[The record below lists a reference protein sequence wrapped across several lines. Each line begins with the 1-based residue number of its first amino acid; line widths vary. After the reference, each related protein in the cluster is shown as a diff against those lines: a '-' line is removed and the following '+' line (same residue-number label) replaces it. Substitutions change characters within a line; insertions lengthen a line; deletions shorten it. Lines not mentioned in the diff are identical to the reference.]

1 VRIPD
6 FVYRVCKASLL
17 LLACGLTSLT
27 FAQTNT
33 TSPSRGAQEKAARPA
48 VTLPDEKG
56 PASVARRAEVYCGG
70 YIQSESVQGSMQVV
84 GGEQEQDRHIYGQGD
99 YVYLDGGAQQGVR
112 AGQEFAIFRP
122 RGQFSS
128 KWSRKKGKLGVYVQ
142 ELGQLRVVR
151 VKDHVSVALITE
163 SCEAILFGDLLKPV
177 AQRVVP
183 TQRAEAAPLDRFSE
197 PSGKQAGRI
206 VLARDGRETLS
217 KDYVVYIDLGT
228 EDNIK
233 PGDYFTVYRPV
244 GAGNLTHNG
253 DEELGVNARDGFES
267 RQYQGGKFSD
277 KATRVKDPNG
287 DIKGPTVKTPEIKK
301 GRPALPRKIIG
312 ELVVLNV
319 QSRTATA
326 VITRVAQEIHT
337 GDFVELQ

>member
-1 VRIPD
+1 VRISD
-6 FVYRVCKASLL
+6 LVYQCFKASLV
-17 LLACGLTSLT
+17 LLACGLMSLAV
-27 FAQTNT
+27 AQTGGN
-33 TSPSRGAQEKAARPA
+33 SPSRAAQEKKARPVVA
-48 VTLPDEKG
+48 LPEEKA
-56 PASVARRAEVYCGG
+56 PATVARRAELYCGG
-70 YIQSESVQGSMQVV
+70 FIQSEPVQGSLEIV
-84 GGEQEQDRHIYGQGD
+84 GSEQEQDRHYYGQGD

-112 AGQEFAIFRP
+112 VGQEFSIIRP

-151 VKDHVSVALITE
+151 VKERVSVALIVE
-163 SCEAILFGDLLKPV
+163 SCETALLGDLLKPV
-177 AQRVVP
+177 AQRVSP
-183 TQRAEAAPLDRFSE
+183 TQRAETGPLERFSE

-206 VLARDGRETLS
+206 VFARDSREAIS

-233 PGDYFTVYRPV
+233 AGDYFTIYRPV

-253 DEELGVNARDGFES
+253 DEELAVNARDGFES
-267 RQYQGGKFSD
+267 RKYQGGKFSN
-277 KATRVKDPNG
+277 KASRVKDPNG
-287 DIKGPTVKTPEIKK
+287 SLKSQTLKTPEIKES
-301 GRPALPRKIIG
+301 RPALPRKVVG

>member
-1 VRIPD
+1 VRISD
-6 FVYRVCKASLL
+6 LVYRSFKASLL
-17 LLACGLTSLT
+17 LLACGLMSLT
-27 FAQTNT
+27 VAQTNT
-33 TSPSRGAQEKAARPA
+33 NSPSRSAQEKKPRPIVA
-48 VTLPDEKG
+48 LPEEKG
-56 PASVARRAEVYCGG
+56 PASVARRAEIYCGG
-70 YIQSESVQGSMQVV
+70 FIQSEPVQGSMEII
-84 GGEQEQDRHIYGQGD
+84 GGEQEQDRHNYGQGD
-99 YVYLDGGAQQGVR
+99 YVYLDGGAQQGLRV
-112 AGQEFAIFRP
+112 GQEFAIIRP

-151 VKDHVSVALITE
+151 VKDRVSVALITE
-163 SCEAILFGDLLKPV
+163 SCEAVLLGDLLRSVP
-177 AQRVVP
+177 QRVVP
-183 TQRAEAAPLDRFSE
+183 TQRAEVASLDRFSD

-206 VLARDGRETLS
+206 VFSRDSRETIS
-217 KDYVVYIDLGT
+217 KDYIVYIDLGT

-233 PGDYFTVYRPV
+233 AGDYFTIYRPV

-253 DEELGVNARDGFES
+253 DEELAVNAREGFES
-267 RQYQGGKFSD
+267 RHYKGGKFSN

-287 DIKGPTVKTPEIKK
+287 SINGPTVRTPEIKRE
-301 GRPALPRKIIG
+301 RPALPRKVVG

-326 VITRVAQEIHT
+326 VITRVAQEVHT

>member
-1 VRIPD
+1 MPIPD
-6 FVYRVCKASLL
+6 LVYRSFKASLL
-17 LLACGLTSLT
+17 LLACGLLSLT
-27 FAQTNT
+27 VAQTNT
-33 TSPSRGAQEKAARPA
+33 PSRGGQEKKARPA
-48 VTLPDEKG
+48 VLLPDEKA
-56 PASVARRAEVYCGG
+56 PASVARRAETYCGG

-84 GGEQEQDRHIYGQGD
+84 GGEQEQERHHYGQGD

-122 RGQFSS
+122 RGRFSS
-128 KWSRKKGKLGVYVQ
+128 KWSKKKGKLGVYVQ
-142 ELGQLRVVR
+142 ELGQLRVVS
-151 VKDHVSVALITE
+151 VKDHVSVAIITE
-163 SCEAILFGDLLKPV
+163 SCEAVQFGDLLKPV

-183 TQRAEAAPLDRFSE
+183 TQRVEAAPLDRFSE
-197 PSGKQAGRI
+197 PSGKQGGRI
-206 VLARDGRETLS
+206 VLARDNREALS
-217 KDYVVYIDLGT
+217 KDFVVYIDLGT

-233 PGDYFTVYRPV
+233 AGDYFTVYRPV
-244 GAGNLTHNG
+244 GAGNLTHNS
-253 DEELGVNARDGFES
+253 DEELSVNARDGFES
-267 RQYQGGKFSD
+267 RKYQGGKFSN

-287 DIKGPTVKTPEIKK
+287 DIKGPTIKTPEIKR
-301 GRPALPRKIIG
+301 GRPALPRKVVG

>member
-1 VRIPD
+1 VRISD
-6 FVYRVCKASLL
+6 LVFRGFKASLL
-17 LLACGLTSLT
+17 LLACGLMSATV
-27 FAQTNT
+27 AQTNT
-33 TSPSRGAQEKAARPA
+33 NSPSRGAQEKNARPA
-48 VTLPDEKG
+48 VKLPDEKG
-56 PASVARRAEVYCGG
+56 PALVARRAETYCGG

-84 GGEQEQDRHIYGQGD
+84 GGEQEQDRHYYGQGD

-112 AGQEFAIFRP
+112 LGQEFAVFRP

-128 KWSRKKGKLGVYVQ
+128 KLSRKKGKLGVYVQ

-163 SCEAILFGDLLKPV
+163 SCEAVLFGDLLKPV

-183 TQRAEAAPLDRFSE
+183 TQRVEAAPLDRFGE

-206 VLARDGRETLS
+206 VFARDSREALS

-233 PGDYFTVYRPV
+233 AGDYFTVYRPV
-244 GAGNLTHNG
+244 GAGNLTHNS

-267 RQYQGGKFSD
+267 RQYQGGKFSN
-277 KATRVKDPNG
+277 KANRVKDPNG
-287 DIKGPTVKTPEIKK
+287 DIKGPTIRTPEIKR
-301 GRPALPRKIIG
+301 GRPALPRKVVG